1 MAKVMDRIAGADVK
15 SRSGAFGRRMAWV
28 FGLQLLVVAII
39 FVLGIHKEVSLVAV
53 IALIALTTVLAWLAT
68 GRVWRPVRALARMA
82 SRWDAQHPDQDVL
95 TLEKMFA
102 GADADVAALAR
113 GLHGFAM
120 RIAGYN
126 QRERN
131 FTRDASHELRSPL
144 TVIKMSIDMLGEEP
158 ELSDFGQRSVSR
170 IKRAA
175 REMEALVEALLILA
189 REKDNGIEEG
199 HFEVNDVLRLELDF
213 ARELLE
219 GLPIQLRLDEPARFA
234 LEGSP
239 RVFAVLVWQLIR
251 NACQQT
257 EQGRIVVTVM
267 PGVVTVA
274 NRTEPPIGG
283 LGEHGVD
290 RHGFELA
297 IAKRI
302 SERFGWLLELQ
313 TLPGQQNIAR
323 IRFPD
328 ALPVGAPAGTRSKS
342 VHERP

>member
-1 MAKVMDRIAGADVK
+1 MDRIARTEVRSRAGAY
-15 SRSGAFGRRMAWV
+15 GRRMAWV
-28 FGLQLLVVAII
+28 FGLQLLVVATI
-39 FVLGIHKEVSLVAV
+39 FVLGIHKEASVVEV

-68 GRVWRPVRALARMA
+68 GREWRPVRALARMA
-82 SRWDAQHPDQDVL
+82 NRWDGQHPDQDVL

-102 GADADVAALAR
+102 ETDADVAALAR

-144 TVIKMSIDMLGEEP
+144 TVIKMSIDMLGEEQA
-158 ELSDFGQRSVSR
+158 LSDFGKRSVSR

-189 REKDNGIEEG
+189 REKDNSIEEE

-219 GLPIQLRLDEPARFA
+219 GLPIQLRLDESARFA
-234 LEGSP
+234 LEGPP

-257 EQGRIVVTVM
+257 EQGQIVVTVM
-267 PGVVTVA
+267 PGVVSVA
-274 NRTEPPIGG
+274 NRTEPVGAGAGG
-283 LGEHGVD
+283 HGVD

-313 TLPGQQNIAR
+313 TLAGQQNIAC
-323 IRFPD
+323 IRFPNT
-328 ALPVGAPAGTRSKS
+328 LPIGAPASIRSAPVREKT
-342 VHERP
+342 